1 MQQANRH
8 PRVKSHRDGGKGCVC
23 GRTTCGAFTR
33 SDLGFLKFPS
43 TERLL
48 DRIKWHGWHEGSPSW
63 LRQNSPRRR
72 CAQRLLYEAVLSA
85 TPLCFSANGK
95 RDESRAK
102 TRLRVNVNMVKPSTS
117 LFQLSSSL
125 TPRPCLPRKP

>member
-23 GRTTCGAFTR
+23 GRTTCGSFTR

-48 DRIKWHGWHEGSPSW
+48 DRIKWHGWNEVSPSW

-72 CAQRLLYEAVLSA
+72 CSQRLPYSAVLSA
-85 TPLCFSANGK
+85 TPLCFSANWK
-95 RDESRAK
+95 RDERRPK
-102 TRLRVNVNMVKPSTS
+102 TRLRVHVNTVRHSAS
-117 LFQLSSSL
+117 LLQVSSSS
-125 TPRPCLPRKP
+125 T